1 MEESVDTLTAVRRT
15 VKQSYPEGDMTRTAD
30 LFWRQNSYELPTTKM
45 DHHIDRMSEN
55 MIDEYVTHG
64 RLVDINDD
72 DRHTAILLVHFTPN
86 AYLISCKTIAKLTVL
101 SSNSQ

>member
-1 MEESVDTLTAVRRT
+1 
-15 VKQSYPEGDMTRTAD
+15 
-30 LFWRQNSYELPTTKM
+30 M

-72 DRHTAILLVHFTPN
+72 DRHTAILLVHFTPKG
-86 AYLISCKTIAKLTVL
+86 ISYI
-101 SSNSQ
+101 SQNYREINSFTL